1 LFPPPLA
8 SAAPEPNVAMPIRL
22 FATCLSLLLPV
33 QAILALD
40 YVTRELDGNTKE
52 LAGKIHVEA
61 EDGGVLLL
69 TPDGAMWPL
78 PKEQITKRRTDPR
91 PFEPL
96 TKPQLITR
104 LTSELP
110 AGFKFHQTKHYVIAY
125 NTSPAY
131 AQWVGSLY
139 ERLYA
144 AFHNY
149 WERRGMKLHEPEF
162 PLVALVF
169 DSRDS
174 YAEFA
179 RAEVGEAARAMIGYY
194 SLQSNRMIMYD
205 LTGVED
211 LKATGDRSSA
221 ARINQILSQPGAE
234 RTVATI
240 VHEATHQLA
249 FNSGLQVRYADLP
262 LWVSEGLAI
271 FFETPDLG
279 SAKGWRTIGGVNR
292 VNLTN
297 FRKYLRTRPAD
308 GLVTLLA
315 DDKRFREAGT
325 GADAY
330 AESWALTYFLLQ
342 TRKDAYVKYLQAM
355 AEQAPLVDVPADERI
370 ARFKQHFGDDLAG
383 LDAEFLR
390 YMRSVE

>member
-1 LFPPPLA
+1 VTALPVRVLLMF
-8 SAAPEPNVAMPIRL
+8 VRL
-22 FATCLSLLLPV
+22 LTASLLLALLALPV
-33 QAILALD
+33 RALD
-40 YVTRELDGNTKE
+40 YVTREVNGQASE
-52 LAGKIHVEA
+52 LVGKVQVEA

-69 TPDGAMWPL
+69 APDGAMWPL
-78 PKEQITKRRTDPR
+78 PKEQIVARRADER

-96 TKPQLITR
+96 TKSQLITR

-110 AGFKFHQTKHYVIAY
+110 AGFKFHQTRNYLIGY

-139 ERLYA
+139 ERLFA

-149 WERRGMKLHEPEF
+149 WERRGMKLHPPEF

-179 RAEVGEAARAMIGYY
+179 RAEVGDAARSMIGYY

-211 LKATGDRSSA
+211 LKGAGERNSA
-221 ARINQILSQPGAE
+221 ARINQILSQSGAE

-271 FFETPDLG
+271 FFETPDLN
-279 SAKGWRTIGGVNR
+279 SSKGWRTIGGVNR

-297 FRKYLRTRPAD
+297 FRRYLRTRPAD
-308 GLVTLLA
+308 GLELLLA
-315 DDKRFREAGT
+315 DDKRFRDAST

-330 AESWALTYFLLQ
+330 SESWALTYFLLQ
-342 TRKDAYVKYLQAM
+342 TRKDAYVKFLQEM
-355 AEQAPLVDVPADERI
+355 AEQSPLVDVPRDERI
-370 ARFKQHFGDDLAG
+370 ARFKRHFGDDLAG
-383 LDAEFLR
+383 LDTEFLR
-390 YMRSVE
+390 YMRGVE

>member
-1 LFPPPLA
+1 MPT
-8 SAAPEPNVAMPIRL
+8 AAHG
-22 FATCLSLLLPV
+22 
-33 QAILALD
+33 LD
-40 YVTRELDGNTKE
+40 YVARTGEVKPRE
-52 LAGKIHVEA
+52 LAGKVQVEA
-61 EDGGVLLL
+61 ADGGVLLL

-78 PKEQITKRRTDPR
+78 PKEGIAERRSDAK

-96 TKPQLITR
+96 TRPQLVAR

-110 AGFKFHQTKHYVIAY
+110 AGFKFHQTKHYLIAY

-139 ERLYA
+139 ERLYS

-149 WERRGMKLHEPEF
+149 WERRGITLHEPEF

-179 RAEVGEAARAMIGYY
+179 RAEVGEAARSMIGYY
-194 SLQSNRMIMYD
+194 SLQTNRMTMYD
-205 LTGVED
+205 LTGVEG
-211 LKATGDRSSA
+211 AAPGDRGNA

-297 FRKYLRTRPAD
+297 FRKYLRSRPED
-308 GLVTLLA
+308 GLELLLA
-315 DDKRFREAGT
+315 DDKRFRDPAT
-325 GADAY
+325 GPDAY

-342 TRKDAYVKYLQAM
+342 TRKEAYAKYLQAM
-355 AEQAPLVDVPADERI
+355 AEQQPLIDISPQDRI
-370 ARFKQHFGDDLAG
+370 ARFKEHFGSDLAE
-383 LDAEFLR
+383 LDAEFLK
-390 YMRSVE
+390 YMRGVE

>member
-1 LFPPPLA
+1 MQRRFTTYSLVLLA
-8 SAAPEPNVAMPIRL
+8 
-22 FATCLSLLLPV
+22 ATP
-33 QAILALD
+33 ALALD
-40 YVTRELDGNTKE
+40 YVARTGDARPRE
-52 LAGKIHVEA
+52 LAGKVQVEA
-61 EDGGVLLL
+61 ADGGVLLL

-78 PKEQITKRRTDPR
+78 PKEEIAERRSDPK

-96 TKPQLITR
+96 TRQQLVAR

-110 AGFKFHQTKHYVIAY
+110 AGFKFHQTKHYLIAY

-131 AQWVGSLY
+131 AQWVGALY
-139 ERLYA
+139 ERLFS

-179 RAEVGEAARAMIGYY
+179 RAEVGEAARSMIGYY

-211 LKATGDRSSA
+211 LKVTGDRGSA

-297 FRKYLRTRPAD
+297 FRKYLKARPAD
-308 GLVTLLA
+308 GLELLLA
-315 DDKRFREAGT
+315 DDKRFRDPAT

-342 TRKDAYVKYLQAM
+342 TRKEAYAKYMQAM
-355 AEQAPLVDVPADERI
+355 GEQKPLIEVPSDERI
-370 ARFKQHFGDDLAG
+370 ARFKEHFGSDLAE
-383 LDAEFLR
+383 LDAEFLK
-390 YMRSVE
+390 YMRGVE